1 MHDPPA
7 GGIRSANHQLISQ
20 IWEIA
25 NPSAAGWE
33 VVMKAAAGTASL
45 VDSYGAWRK
54 SRQTLR
60 ILFGMDQSL

>member
-20 IWEIA
+20 LWDIA

-33 VVMKAAAGTASL
+33 IAMKAAAGTASL
-45 VDSYGAWRK
+45 VDSHIAWRK
-54 SRQTLR
+54 SRQTLQ
-60 ILFGMDQSL
+60 IFFGMDQSL